1 MHWDDEV
8 DVLCVGSGVGVLA
21 HAVFCAGLD
30 ADVRLV
36 DAALADVSD
45 AETRA
50 YLDSMT
56 EDLGPVT
63 PGARDLEVSVIR
75 AEPAPART
83 DPRALIEP
91 FVGARL
97 RDFALR
103 CVASPFGVLYTEV
116 PDAGRTALRTEDGD
130 TVQAASIGAFR
141 AGTDRPGPALTAWLD
156 DRADERGVARGA
168 DCAVQRLIFEYG
180 RVAGAELVGPSG
192 LTLLR
197 ATSGVALST
206 RSAPAASEW
215 PDQPELGEAVGEV
228 AIVACAAGRFARV
241 VLLNPD

>member
-1 MHWDDEV
+1 MVGRVPDVQNPAGPDRWASELHWDDEV

-63 PGARDLEVSVIR
+63 PGVRDLEVSIIR

-83 DPRALIEP
+83 DPRAPIEP

-97 RDFALR
+97 RH
-103 CVASPFGVLYTEV
+103 T
-116 PDAGRTALRTEDGD
+116 
-130 TVQAASIGAFR
+130 
-141 AGTDRPGPALTAWLD
+141 
-156 DRADERGVARGA
+156 RADGESPERISR
-168 DCAVQRLIFEYG
+168 R
-180 RVAGAELVGPSG
+180 
-192 LTLLR
+192 T
-197 ATSGVALST
+197 
-206 RSAPAASEW
+206 
-215 PDQPELGEAVGEV
+215 
-228 AIVACAAGRFARV
+228 GRFA
-241 VLLNPD
+241 